1 MNIEA
6 FFFEHPVFRFE
17 EFKNWKHTQ
26 GTETPSAIHSALRYY
41 LKSGRI
47 KLLRR
52 ELYGVI
58 PPNESLDTITYD
70 PYLIA
75 AKATNDSI
83 LSHHTS
89 LEIHGVAY
97 SSFEQFTFISSKKVK
112 PFEMNGQLYRPV
124 ATPIE
129 LKNENLENFSVQILN
144 RQGVNIKITNLART
158 YVDVIDRADL
168 SGGWEEVCRS
178 LDNIAV
184 LNVNDVVN
192 YCLTLK
198 NANLI
203 SKVGFFLEQREGP
216 FSVPSENIMQLKKHI
231 SNSVQY
237 MSDHSKEP
245 HRLIKQWNLMVPTSV
260 LDRTWNEPQYDE

>member
-1 MNIEA
+1 MSAEA
-6 FFFEHPVFRFE
+6 FFFEHPIFRYE
-17 EFKNWKHTQ
+17 EFKSWKQSQ

-41 LKSGRI
+41 LKSERI

-83 LSHHTS
+83 LSYHTS
-89 LEIHGVAY
+89 LELHGVAY
-97 SSFEQFTFISSKKVK
+97 SSFEQFTFTSSKKVK
-112 PFEMNGQLYRPV
+112 PFEISGQLYRPTS
-124 ATPIE
+124 TPIE
-129 LKNENLENFSVQILN
+129 LKKEKLENISVQVIN
-144 RQGVNIKITNLART
+144 RQGINIKITNPART
-158 YVDVIDRADL
+158 YVDVVDRADL

-178 LDNIAV
+178 LDNFAV
-184 LNVNDVVN
+184 LNVNEVVN

-216 FSVPSENIMQLKKHI
+216 FTVPSDIIAQLKKYI

-237 MSDHSKEP
+237 MSDHTKEP
-245 HRLIKQWNLMVPTSV
+245 HRLIKKWNLMVPISI
-260 LDRTWNEPQYDE
+260 LDRTWNEPQYDD